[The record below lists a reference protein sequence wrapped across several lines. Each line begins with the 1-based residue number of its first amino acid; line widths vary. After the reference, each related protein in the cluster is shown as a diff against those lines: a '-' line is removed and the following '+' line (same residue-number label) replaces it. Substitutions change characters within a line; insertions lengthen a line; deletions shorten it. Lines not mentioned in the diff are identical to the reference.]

1 MFKMSFWQNSSQ
13 PDLSV
18 TGKSTSRH
26 QRPPSGRPGRP
37 NSAGRGG
44 STKSHIFGISDT
56 PREKEPKQ
64 KPSGV
69 HGNKTSAALSSVH
82 ITPEAPRPST
92 AHAPKKTAASIANVR
107 SINLFYFWNF

>member
-1 MFKMSFWQNSSQ
+1 MSFWQNSSQ

-26 QRPPSGRPGRP
+26 QRPPSGRHGRP

-56 PREKEPKQ
+56 PREEGPK
-64 KPSGV
+64 KPSSI

-92 AHAPKKTAASIANVR
+92 AHAPNKTAGSIANVR
-107 SINLFYFWNF
+107 SINLFYF